1 MQKVKAKAIEK
12 FIESEPKIS
21 QLRDE
26 GSYIIKEKK
35 DDISHLMTETLAKIY
50 TEQKLYTKA
59 IQAYEIL
66 SKKHPEKEQYFM
78 EKVQEVKALRN
89 PQ

>member
-1 MQKVKAKAIEK
+1 
-12 FIESEPKIS
+12 
-21 QLRDE
+21 
-26 GSYIIKEKK
+26 
-35 DDISHLMTETLAKIY
+35 MTETLAKIY